1 MSRKGFVA
9 LYNWAAN
16 KPHFV
21 LNNNSLFFTPQ
32 SALGYINVHRGF
44 IYNSLKLKVTQMPS
58 SELIKSDTSIQL
70 NTTLQYKG
78 MSY

>member
-32 SALGYINVHRGF
+32 SALGHINVHRGF
-44 IYNSLKLKVTQMPS
+44 IY
-58 SELIKSDTSIQL
+58 KSPKFDQW
-70 NTTLQYKG
+70 Y
-78 MSY
+78 